1 MKCRGKLILFA
12 DADGATKFSDFEKL
26 ENTVLKNGSSLDV
39 SWNFFF
45 SNKKIIFKLNSNSFI
60 KKDEIIVCGSRRH
73 LEKDSVAKVISLN
86 FKILNLM
93 ILKFISKSFRDLYL
107 GQF

>member
-39 SWNFFF
+39 S
-45 SNKKIIFKLNSNSFI
+45 
-60 KKDEIIVCGSRRH
+60 
-73 LEKDSVAKVISLN
+73 
-86 FKILNLM
+86 
-93 ILKFISKSFRDLYL
+93 
-107 GQF
+107 

>member
-45 SNKKIIFKLNSNSFI
+45 FGTKK
-60 KKDEIIVCGSRRH
+60 
-73 LEKDSVAKVISLN
+73 
-86 FKILNLM
+86 
-93 ILKFISKSFRDLYL
+93 
-107 GQF
+107 